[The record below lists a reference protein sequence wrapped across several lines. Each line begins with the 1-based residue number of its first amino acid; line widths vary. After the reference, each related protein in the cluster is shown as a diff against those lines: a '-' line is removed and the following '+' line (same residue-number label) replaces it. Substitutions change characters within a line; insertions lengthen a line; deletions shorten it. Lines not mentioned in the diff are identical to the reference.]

1 MQADSLPAS
10 YMGSP
15 IYVYVYVCVYI
26 YIYILVIGA
35 FHFPFPLPPLNT
47 VRIYACLHACTHTHT
62 HTHTHKTH
70 GSTLLTHAFA
80 RDSQTLTGRFGSV
93 SCGVTAPLPWVLVCT
108 RSCLCLQKSL
118 FPPVLWKSCNEIPV
132 ICKVRF
138 LGESQSPCQIPSLGS
153 LMWGLE
159 PLQQGKNFFV

>member
-10 YMGSP
+10 YMGSL
-15 IYVYVYVCVYI
+15 IYVYVCIYI

-47 VRIYACLHACTHTHT
+47 VRIYACLCTHTHT
-62 HTHTHKTH
+62 QNPRQATID
-70 GSTLLTHAFA
+70 SCLA
-80 RDSQTLTGRFGSV
+80 RDSQTLTGRYGSV

-132 ICKVRF
+132 IYKVRF
-138 LGESQSPCQIPSLGS
+138 LGDSQSPCQIPSLGS

-159 PLQQGKNFFV
+159 PLQQ